1 MNVEELPYEVLL
13 LLAHVTYMFIAI
25 SLSLKG
31 PFMKILQK
39 FLSGYHKDKP

>member
-1 MNVEELPYEVLL
+1 MNTEESPYEFLL
-13 LLAHVTYMFIAI
+13 MLAHVTYMVIAI